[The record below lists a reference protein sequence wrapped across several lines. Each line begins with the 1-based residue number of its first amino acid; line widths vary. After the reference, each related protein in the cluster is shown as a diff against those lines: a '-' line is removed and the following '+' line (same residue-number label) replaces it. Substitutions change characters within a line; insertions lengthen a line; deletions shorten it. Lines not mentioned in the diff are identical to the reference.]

1 MSKENTTLIIGLGN
15 PILGD
20 DGIGWVVAEDI
31 QKIIEESPGQ
41 FKGEH
46 DFMFLSLG
54 GLSLMEMMVDYSNVL
69 VIDSIHTGTHP
80 NGTIFSLPLSR
91 LPNLSSGHS
100 TAVHD
105 TSLTNALEVGKLM
118 DFVLPDEVWI
128 VAIETDEIYTFSE
141 EISDTVSKSIPK
153 TLDIIQ
159 KMLVNNLQDEKI
171 IQPD

>member
-20 DGIGWVVAEDI
+20 DGIGWVIAEEV
-31 QKIIEESPGQ
+31 KKKVKESP
-41 FKGEH
+41 ELSLDEY

-54 GLSLMEMMVDYSNVL
+54 GLSLMEQMEGYSNVL
-69 VIDSIHTGTHP
+69 IIDSIHTGTNP

-105 TSLTNALEVGKLM
+105 TSLANALKMGKM
-118 DFVLPDEVWI
+118 MNFILPEEVWI
-128 VAIETDEIYTFSE
+128 IAIETDEVYTFSE
-141 EISDTVSKSIPK
+141 EISKVVSGIIPK
-153 TLDIIQ
+153 TLEIIIDSLGKKESQ
-159 KMLVNNLQDEKI
+159 EQI
-171 IQPD
+171 IIPN